1 MQKVAI
7 MWNVKEWI
15 GLEWVELKT
24 READKYFKRCVFSK
38 TIVVQWNFL
47 VRN

>member
-15 GLEWVELKT
+15 GPEWVELKA
-24 READKYFKRCVFSK
+24 REANKYF
-38 TIVVQWNFL
+38 
-47 VRN
+47 